1 MVDFASWSR
10 MVGPKLRSS
19 ILDHIYVKDPV
30 IIRNLKSTR
39 PYFGDH
45 LVVEFCVKGSKNKP
59 KTEKKCDWRR
69 YSGGLLNTKLNEV
82 DWDIDIDEV
91 QEYWNVFESKLI
103 KIVDAIV
110 PLAEFCLNT
119 I

>member
-1 MVDFASWSR
+1 MLRGLRTS
-10 MVGPKLRSS
+10 PKL
-19 ILDHIYVKDPV
+19 K
-30 IIRNLKSTR
+30 
-39 PYFGDH
+39 
-45 LVVEFCVKGSKNKP
+45 
-59 KTEKKCDWRR
+59 KKCDWRR